1 MISTSELD
9 KIFADLE
16 AFRGN
21 GREDLHFD
29 SRDRG
34 NYGAYS
40 WEGTR
45 GMLRRADPVGLAEA
59 MLLQEMVEATLHGSK
74 VVLHRLLR
82 EEGFLDHLKQI
93 LLIKERVTGLIA
105 GRDEALR
112 MKVTTALAS
121 ISSDFGEP
129 SAREV
134 AICLRDAI
142 YCTDAGLKLRWLVCD
157 GTPLSGPVP
166 LAEEVRQF
174 GSIAEFIDALR
185 VEMPFGAH
193 LARIGRD
200 FTAIG
205 IKQPGRI
212 AYLSSL
218 GIDTRSGQTAEDR
231 AHGTHMA
238 EAFDLDTAV
247 QRYPEWVKV
256 SGGHGYGSTVVTTGA
271 TDHQM
276 HRLSLVPRD
285 RLIWF
290 AMTVEL
296 AVQRMAQTR
305 AEDVCLT
312 EALGNVLPGERT
324 SNLPAVIKPNFVIDT
339 LTVEGMLDTLDLSE
353 WEMRFLAPAL
363 ERLTADTF
371 LPQGAGLAGFR
382 LDRREPCL
390 WPADIG
396 SMMSLSQR
404 EDIREN
410 AVRFTTVGTDWVG
423 SKAEI
428 DDARKIIFGRNL
440 VNYLLAWGN
449 REFAALWGQS
459 REWFTERL
467 KRNLPAALS
476 HPSVYLVGIDH
487 YAGSRVNLYHQ
498 SPRHKTYN
506 PRCYFNPKSQ
516 VTHSL
521 LVHPDTSEDLV
532 GVLGLESEA
541 DLPERLRGWRR
552 KLGWSTTDRH
562 SRGTPYGTTERWDFR
577 RRFAGSQ
584 RTPSFE
590 GVIRVN
596 EKNCDIS
603 KVQPFEY
610 ARDDD

>member
-9 KIFADLE
+9 KIFADLA

-21 GREDLHFD
+21 GRDDLHFD

-40 WEGTR
+40 WDGTR

-59 MLLQEMVEATLHGSK
+59 LLLQEMVEATLHGSK

-93 LLIKERVTGLIA
+93 LLIKQRVTQLIA

-112 MKVTTALAS
+112 MKVTAALAS
-121 ISSDFGEP
+121 ISADFGEP

-142 YCTDAGLKLRWLVCD
+142 YCTDTGLKLRWLTCD
-157 GTPLSGPVP
+157 GAPLSGPVP
-166 LAEEVRQF
+166 LAEDVRQF

-212 AYLSSL
+212 AYLSSI
-218 GIDTRSGQTAEDR
+218 GIDTQSGQTAQDR

-256 SGGHGYGSTVVTTGA
+256 SGGHGYGSTVVATGA
-271 TDHQM
+271 TDHRM
-276 HRLSLVPRD
+276 NRLSLLPRD

-305 AEDVCLT
+305 VEDVSLT
-312 EALGNVLPGERT
+312 EALVNVLPGERT
-324 SNLPAVIKPNFVIDT
+324 SNLPAVIKPNFSVDT
-339 LTVEGMLDTLDLSE
+339 LNIEGMLDTLELSD
-353 WEMRFLAPAL
+353 WERRFLAPSL
-363 ERLTADTF
+363 EGLAAETF
-371 LPQGAGLAGFR
+371 LPQGTGLVGFR
-382 LDRREPCL
+382 LDRRVLCP
-390 WPADIG
+390 WPSDFG
-396 SMMSLSQR
+396 GLPFSQR
-404 EDIREN
+404 EDIQEN
-410 AVRFTTVGTDWVG
+410 AVRFTSVGTDWVG

-428 DDARKIIFGRNL
+428 DDARKVIFGRNL
-440 VNYLLAWGN
+440 ANYLLAWGN
-449 REFAALWGQS
+449 REFAALWEQS
-459 REWFTERL
+459 REWFIERL
-467 KRNLPAALS
+467 KSNLPAAVS

-506 PRCYFNPKSQ
+506 PRCYFNPKSE

-532 GVLGLESEA
+532 GVLGLDGEA
-541 DLPERLRGWRR
+541 DLPERLQGWSRR
-552 KLGWSTTDRH
+552 LGWTTTDRH
-562 SRGTPYGTTERWDFR
+562 SRGSPYGTTERWDFR
-577 RRFAGSQ
+577 RRIAGSE

-603 KVQPFEY
+603 KVRPFEY
-610 ARDDD
+610 PKDVD

>member
-9 KIFADLE
+9 KVFADLE

-40 WEGTR
+40 WEETR

-82 EEGFLDHLKQI
+82 EDGFLDHLKQI
-93 LLIKERVTGLIA
+93 LLIKERVTGLVA

-112 MKVTTALAS
+112 MKLTAALAS
-121 ISSDFGEP
+121 ISSEFGEP

-142 YCTDAGLKLRWLVCD
+142 YCTDTGLKMRWLVCD
-157 GTPLSGPVP
+157 GAPLSGPVP
-166 LAEEVRQF
+166 LAEDVRQF
-174 GSIAEFIDALR
+174 ENIAEFIDALR
-185 VEMPFGAH
+185 VELPLGAH

-218 GIDTRSGQTAEDR
+218 GIDTQSGQTAQDR

-256 SGGHGYGSTVVTTGA
+256 SGGHGYGSSIATTGA
-271 TDHQM
+271 TDHRM
-276 HRLSLVPRD
+276 NRLSLLPRD

-305 AEDVCLT
+305 AEDVSLT
-312 EALGNVLPGERT
+312 EALVNVLPGERT
-324 SNLPAVIKPNFVIDT
+324 SNLPAVIKPNFSVDT
-339 LTVEGMLDTLDLSE
+339 LTIEGMLDTLELSD
-353 WEMRFLAPAL
+353 WERRFLAPSLKGLAA
-363 ERLTADTF
+363 ETF
-371 LPQGAGLAGFR
+371 LPQGMGLVGFR
-382 LDRREPCL
+382 LDRRVLCP
-390 WPADIG
+390 WPSDFG
-396 SMMSLSQR
+396 GLPFSQR
-404 EDIREN
+404 EDIQEN
-410 AVRFTTVGTDWVG
+410 AVRFTSVGTDWVG

-428 DDARKIIFGRNL
+428 DDARKVIFGRNL
-440 VNYLLAWGN
+440 ANYLLAWGN
-449 REFAALWGQS
+449 REFAALWEQS
-459 REWFTERL
+459 REWFIECL
-467 KRNLPAALS
+467 KSNLPAAVS

-487 YAGSRVNLYHQ
+487 YAGSRVNLYNQ

-506 PRCYFNPKSQ
+506 PRCYFNPKSE

-521 LVHPDTSEDLV
+521 LVHPDTSEGLV
-532 GVLGLESEA
+532 GVLGLDGEA
-541 DLPERLRGWRR
+541 DLPERLRGWSRR
-552 KLGWSTTDRH
+552 LGWSTTDRH
-562 SRGTPYGTTERWDFR
+562 SRGSPYGTTERWDFR
-577 RRFAGSQ
+577 RRIAGSE

-596 EKNCDIS
+596 DKNCDIS
-603 KVQPFEY
+603 KVRPFEY
-610 ARDDD
+610 PKDVD

>member
-1 MISTSELD
+1 MISTAELD
-9 KIFADLE
+9 KVFTDLE

-21 GREDLHFD
+21 GREELHFD

-34 NYGAYS
+34 NYGAYN

-45 GMLRRADPVGLAEA
+45 RMLRRADPVGLAEA

-82 EEGFLDHLKQI
+82 EDGFLDHLKQI

-142 YCTDAGLKLRWLVCD
+142 YCTDTGLKLRWLVCD
-157 GTPLSGPVP
+157 GGPLSGPVP
-166 LAEEVRQF
+166 LAEDVRQF
-174 GSIAEFIDALR
+174 ESIAEFIDALR
-185 VEMPFGAH
+185 VELPFGAH

-218 GIDTRSGQTAEDR
+218 GIDTHSGQTAQDR
-231 AHGTHMA
+231 AHGTQMA

-256 SGGHGYGSTVVTTGA
+256 SGGHGYGSSIVTTGD

-276 HRLSLVPRD
+276 NRLSQLPRD

-312 EALGNVLPGERT
+312 EALGNILPGERT
-324 SNLPAVIKPNFVIDT
+324 SNLPAVIKPNFAIDT
-339 LTVEGMLDTLDLSE
+339 LTLERALETLELSE
-353 WEMRFLAPAL
+353 WELRFLAPAL
-363 ERLTADTF
+363 DGLSADTF
-371 LPQGAGLAGFR
+371 LPQGPGPVGFR
-382 LDRREPCL
+382 IDRREPCL
-390 WPADIG
+390 WPVEFGG
-396 SMMSLSQR
+396 SLSFSQR
-404 EDIREN
+404 EDIQNN
-410 AVRFTTVGTDWVG
+410 AVRFTSVGTDWVG

-428 DDARKIIFGRNL
+428 DDARKVIFGRNL
-440 VNYLLAWGN
+440 ANYLLAWGN
-449 REFAALWGQS
+449 REFAALWEQS
-459 REWFTERL
+459 REWFVERL
-467 KRNLPAALS
+467 KSNLPEALN

-487 YAGSRVNLYHQ
+487 YAASRVNLYHQ
-498 SPRHKTYN
+498 SPRHRTYN

-521 LVHPDTSEDLV
+521 LVHPDTSGDLV
-532 GVLGLESEA
+532 GVLGLQGEA
-541 DLPERLRGWRR
+541 DLPEQLRGWSR

-562 SRGTPYGTTERWDFR
+562 SRGSPYGTVERWDFR
-577 RRFAGSQ
+577 RRMAGSE
-584 RTPSFE
+584 RRPSFE

-596 EKNCDIS
+596 EKNCDIG
-603 KVQPFEY
+603 KVLRFEY
-610 ARDDD
+610 AKDVD